1 MVLYVVLD
9 KCLVSPVN
17 RERERDD
24 ILLLQWFYCTHSE
37 EIMVLYVVLDKCL
50 VSPVNREREKTERE
64 RDDILLLQWFYPHI
78 LRR

>member
-9 KCLVSPVN
+9 KCLVSPVD

-50 VSPVNREREKTERE
+50 VSPVNRETEDREMT
-64 RDDILLLQWFYPHI
+64 FYFSSGSTAHI